1 MTHEEIMAGV
11 RECVARVVDKDIAV
25 VHDEDRII
33 GDLGADSLDLLDLVF
48 QLEQRF
54 KIKISPR
61 GIEKAAQAKLGDVPL
76 EIDGVY
82 TPEALAELRQS
93 LPEVPA
99 EELCDGL
106 RAARLPHLFRVATFA
121 RLVTGLIEAKEL
133 EEVAVNG

>member
-1 MTHEEIMAGV
+1 MNSEEIILGV
-11 RECVARVVDKDIAV
+11 RECVARVVDKDVSV
-25 VHDEDRII
+25 VHPADRII
-33 GDLGADSLDLLDLVF
+33 SDLGADSLDLLDLVF

-61 GIEKAAQAKLGDVPL
+61 GIEKAAQAKLGDIPL

-82 TPEALAELRQS
+82 TPEALDELRRS

-99 EELCDGL
+99 EELCEGL

-121 RLVTGLIEAKEL
+121 RLVSGLIEAKETQ
-133 EEVAVNG
+133 EVAANV